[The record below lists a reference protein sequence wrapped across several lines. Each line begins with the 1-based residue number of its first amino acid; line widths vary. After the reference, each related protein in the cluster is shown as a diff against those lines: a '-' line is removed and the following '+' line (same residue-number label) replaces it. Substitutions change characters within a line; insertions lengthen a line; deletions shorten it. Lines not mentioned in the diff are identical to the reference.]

1 MSERWEHRSL
11 EWIHEARARNAAR
24 IKKQGP
30 SIKPSEAARRA
41 VKRLGLRWA
50 KEAPRSSASRRS

>member
-1 MSERWEHRSL
+1 MSERWEHHSL

-24 IKKQGP
+24 IKQQGSP
-30 SIKPSEAARRA
+30 IKPSEAGRRA
-41 VKRLGLRWA
+41 AKRLGLRWA